1 MYSQIQYQIKIKF
14 DEWIVFDYTIHS
26 LNKTEQTMQT
36 VNINGKQLRV
46 KPNLTAK
53 QQKLVEELQKLANN
67 QNKKLN

>member
-1 MYSQIQYQIKIKF
+1 MDSIWLYYPLTKQ
-14 DEWIVFDYTIHS
+14 T
-26 LNKTEQTMQT
+26 LEQTMQT
-36 VNINGKQLRV
+36 VNLNGRILKV

>member
-1 MYSQIQYQIKIKF
+1 
-14 DEWIVFDYTIHS
+14 
-26 LNKTEQTMQT
+26 MQT